1 MEEIRTLK
9 YNGQYW
15 LNWRQIRAILYS
27 SMGNNQQYKN
37 LKSFEALAEL
47 HGYKPDLDY
56 VIVKPNMTCSGF
68 AAGDIII
75 RMDVAETFCA
85 YRHGERAMKLL
96 ADIANQRHILE
107 QRRRNDSAA
116 AYSKLQQQLRDA
128 SINAQNQISDAQ
140 RETRRYADAMAEVK
154 RVANQFSVVKPRTY
168 TGVVV
173 SDTPTEQLSPTA
185 AMAFRTDA
193 DEVATPSTPVEV
205 TFTAAVG

>member
-9 YNGQYW
+9 YQGQYW

-27 SMGNNQQYKN
+27 ATGNNQQYKN

-47 HGYKPDLDY
+47 HGYKPDMDY
-56 VIVKPNMTCSGF
+56 AIVKPNMTCSGF
-68 AAGDIII
+68 AAGDIIV

-85 YRHGERAMKLL
+85 YRRGERAMKLL
-96 ADIANQRHILE
+96 ADIASQRHAME

-116 AYSKLQQQLRDA
+116 TYAKLQQQLRDA
-128 SINAQNQISDAQ
+128 AVSAQNQITEAQ
-140 RETRRYADAMAEVK
+140 RETRLYADALSEVK
-154 RVANQFSVVKPRTY
+154 HIADNFSKIALRTY

-173 SDTPTEQLSPTA
+173 SDTSTEQLSPTA

-205 TFTAAVG
+205 TFATTG